1 MNTEHETQPEISQ
14 LKSRIAEV
22 YAQRERL
29 KRELETGVL
38 APRAGFLQ
46 LNETD
51 RLLSDLDTRFK
62 TLWDAV
68 QQGKPAIH
76 PATHWA
82 HATPLEPAHLDCV
95 AAIMLKILDGKCRM
109 GEAEKTALTAVYDV
123 VKTRPG
129 ISLGIEVHAL
139 IAQARQGTHPA
150 LAEAI
155 HAWRMR
161 AETEIPKPVMKG
173 FKHLLRTSLPMTA
186 DQGVP
191 SPPFALSRELVERSK
206 GHSSIAE

>member
-1 MNTEHETQPEISQ
+1 MYTEADHTTDLYR
-14 LKSRIAEV
+14 LKTRIAEV

-29 KRELETGVL
+29 KRELDTGVL
-38 APRAGFLQ
+38 APRTGFIQ

-95 AAIMLKILDGKCRM
+95 AAIMLKILDGKCKM

-129 ISLGIEVHAL
+129 LSLGDDVHAL
-139 IAQARQGTHPA
+139 IAQARQGTPPA

-155 HAWRMR
+155 HAWRVR

-186 DQGVP
+186 DQDVP
-191 SPPFALSRELVERSK
+191 SPRSP
-206 GHSSIAE
+206 

>member
-1 MNTEHETQPEISQ
+1 MHPQADSPTDLHR
-14 LKSRIAEV
+14 LKARITEV

-29 KRELETGVL
+29 KRELDTGVL
-38 APRAGFLQ
+38 APRAGFIQ

-62 TLWDAV
+62 TLWDAA
-68 QQGKPAIH
+68 QQSRPAIH

-95 AAIMLKILDGKCRM
+95 AAIMLKILDGKCKM

-129 ISLGIEVHAL
+129 LSLGDDVHTL
-139 IAQARQGTHPA
+139 IAQARQGTPRA

-155 HAWRMR
+155 HAWRVR

-173 FKHLLRTSLPMTA
+173 FKQMLRASLPMTTP
-186 DQGVP
+186 DP
-191 SPPFALSRELVERSK
+191 RKEPTP
-206 GHSSIAE
+206 